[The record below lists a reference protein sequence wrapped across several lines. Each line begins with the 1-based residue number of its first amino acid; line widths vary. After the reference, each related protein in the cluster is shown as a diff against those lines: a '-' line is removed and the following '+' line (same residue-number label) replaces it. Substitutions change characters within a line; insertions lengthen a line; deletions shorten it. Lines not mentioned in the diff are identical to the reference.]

1 MSALRRGG
9 GFEAVGS
16 ADHGHRG
23 CCIACVQ
30 GRVDL
35 KQPDVVF
42 WLVICESSN
51 NSGIPETVR
60 DHEDQLLFLK
70 WQGLIGSSSV
80 LRPLPHPSTESHHS
94 RPPP

>member
-1 MSALRRGG
+1 MQGLEQSNLGRAKLSHLNFGDG
-9 GFEAVGS
+9 IEAVGS

-23 CCIACVQ
+23 CCVACVQ

-60 DHEDQLLFLK
+60 G
-70 WQGLIGSSSV
+70 WGSSW
-80 LRPLPHPSTESHHS
+80 
-94 RPPP
+94 